1 MVKGLRS
8 TIVKFTIFSVISLLA
23 LGLIYNTMQDR
34 VDGKLLK
41 YSAVFTDVSGL
52 RVGDNL
58 RVAGV
63 QVGKVESIE
72 VDGRQAKIEFTLRES
87 QPLLDT
93 TELVMRYQNLLG
105 QRYLS
110 LVQGPKQGARLPENS
125 TVPITRTDPGFDL
138 TELLNGFRPLF
149 DVLKPED
156 VNTLSRTIIQVL
168 QGEGGTV
175 EELLQQTTQLT
186 NFLADRD
193 SIFGDVLT
201 NLTPV
206 LRNLDG
212 QGDAINT
219 TVAELTRL
227 MNGLARERQT
237 IGASIEQISDL
248 IGQTSDFFVDAKVP
262 SVMLVRSLRLTAGM
276 FSANLDAI
284 KLTVQSFPRL
294 IAALGRITSYQNGA
308 NVIVCELR
316 LKIENTNVQIPPNG
330 ENAPASEVCGG

>member
-1 MVKGLRS
+1 MVKGLKA
-8 TIVKFTIFSVISLLA
+8 TIVKFTIFSIISLLA
-23 LGLIYNTMQDR
+23 FGLIYNTMQDR

-41 YSAVFTDVSGL
+41 YNAVFTDVSGL
-52 RVGDNL
+52 RKGDNI

-63 QVGKVESIE
+63 QVGKVEGIE
-72 VDGRQAKIEFTLRES
+72 VDGRQARVEFTLKES

-93 TELVMRYQNLLG
+93 TELVMRFQNLLG

-110 LVQGPKQGARLPENS
+110 LVQGPKQGARLPEGA

-193 SIFGDVLT
+193 SIFGEVVT

-206 LRNLDG
+206 LRNLAG

-227 MNGLARERQT
+227 MNGLAKERQT
-237 IGASIEQISDL
+237 IGASIEQISAL
-248 IGQTSDFFVDAKVP
+248 ISQTSDFFVDAKVP
-262 SVMLVRSLRLTAGM
+262 SVQLVRALRLTAGM
-276 FSANLDAI
+276 FAANLDVL
-284 KLTVQSFPRL
+284 KLTIQSFPKL
-294 IAALGRITSYQNGA
+294 VAALGRITSYQNAA
-308 NVIVCELR
+308 NVVVCELD
-316 LKIENTNVQIPPNG
+316 LKIGGANVQIPPNAQ
-330 ENAPASEVCGG
+330 NLPTSEVCGG